1 MSDSQIERFAEFLT
15 RSDAVGALLEE
26 RLGAVLPRV
35 EKLLHVAH
43 SAPTT
48 GKKIHWIRR
57 GGDALG
63 GAIAGISACGA
74 GCAHCCAQP
83 VMLLASEARVI
94 GREVGVAVAD
104 VPHERRNADP
114 PRWRGQ
120 GCECPFLRD
129 GRCSIY
135 AVRPLPCRLLYNLD
149 KDARLC
155 VHEKEPSQVP
165 YVDMRQFELISMA
178 VLYREGDYVAELRD
192 FFPQVP

>member
-1 MSDSQIERFAEFLT
+1 MSETQQERFAEFLT
-15 RSDAVGALLEE
+15 RADAVSELVGERMNPVLPQVE
-26 RLGAVLPRV
+26 RLLD
-35 EKLLHVAH
+35 VAR

-57 GGDALG
+57 GADVLG
-63 GAIAGISACGA
+63 GALAEISACGA

-83 VMLLASEARVI
+83 VMLLASEAKTI
-94 GREVGVAVAD
+94 GREIGVAVAD
-104 VPHERRNADP
+104 VPHERRNAEP
-114 PRWRGQ
+114 PRWRGE
-120 GCECPFLRD
+120 GRECPFLRD

-155 VHEKEPSQVP
+155 FHEKEPSQVP
-165 YVDMRQFELISMA
+165 YVDMRQFEVISTA
-178 VLYREGDYVAELRD
+178 VLYKDSDYVAELRD